1 MSKLNIFKRFYLSR
15 PFSKKAL
22 HRILKE
28 AAENTNS
35 KQSANTSN
43 IFLHVL

>member
-15 PFSKKAL
+15 PFSNKEL

-28 AAENTNS
+28 AAENT
-35 KQSANTSN
+35 KPKRSANTSN